1 MNRDKLTELY
11 KKYELTSDD
20 VFKHKHY
27 LIITR
32 SGIEKI
38 AAVAKID
45 VTYEVIK
52 CDPAFAAVKAFGTKG
67 DAKLETFGSCYNG
80 KYPVGNTQSWYVLE
94 LAEKRA
100 FSRIVLKMTDFYKF
114 GAMGQ
119 DEADEFKKSEDGK

>member
-11 KKYELTSDD
+11 KKYNLTKDD
-20 VFKHKHY
+20 VFSHKHY

-38 AAVAKID
+38 QAVANID

-52 CDPAFAAVKAFGTKG
+52 CEKDFAAVKAFGVKG

-100 FSRIVLKMTDFYKF
+100 MSRIVLKMTEFYKY
-114 GAMGQ
+114 GTMGQ
-119 DEADEFKKSEDGK
+119 DESEEFKKQ